1 MSTKQQ
7 LNRAD
12 GIDLQPTTLH
22 PTPVPVPH
30 EPRCFPILPGDI
42 PSRDVLHARLRVC
55 MLRLVATM
63 RGTQQTLGYFEQA
76 IESVQEEEEE
86 RRGQ

>member
-1 MSTKQQ
+1 
-7 LNRAD
+7 
-12 GIDLQPTTLH
+12 
-22 PTPVPVPH
+22 
-30 EPRCFPILPGDI
+30 
-42 PSRDVLHARLRVC
+42 